1 MMMDVRGRPA
11 LRRLEGEVERTD
23 AREMDAGR
31 EIGLSE
37 EVVVT
42 LYGIV
47 AGVLEVH
54 RKGRAARKDEAAADP
69 AFLLAD
75 HVLRLR
81 AEAGALRPA
90 GVEEGLEDV
99 LEGLPAGSPAA
110 PHDDALRPERPPAH
124 RLERGAHA
132 GARVRGWA
140 AARHQSP
147 RRGSRAA

>member
-1 MMMDVRGRPA
+1 MMMDVPGRLP

-31 EIGLSE
+31 EVGLAE
-37 EVVVT
+37 EVVMT

-75 HVLRLR
+75 NVLRLR
-81 AEAGALRPA
+81 AGAGALITA
-90 GVEEGLEDV
+90 GHGE
-99 LEGLPAGSPAA
+99 
-110 PHDDALRPERPPAH
+110 ALQCTR
-124 RLERGAHA
+124 
-132 GARVRGWA
+132 
-140 AARHQSP
+140 
-147 RRGSRAA
+147 

>member
-1 MMMDVRGRPA
+1 MMMDVPGRLP

-54 RKGRAARKDEAAADP
+54 RKVRAARKNEAAGDP

-75 HVLRLR
+75 HVLRLP
-81 AEAGALRPA
+81 AEAGAVRPA
-90 GVEEGLEDV
+90 GGGEGPEDG
-99 LEGLPAGSPAA
+99 LEGL
-110 PHDDALRPERPPAH
+110 
-124 RLERGAHA
+124 
-132 GARVRGWA
+132 
-140 AARHQSP
+140 
-147 RRGSRAA
+147 

>member
-1 MMMDVRGRPA
+1 MMMDVPGRLP

-31 EIGLSE
+31 EVGLAE
-37 EVVVT
+37 EVVMT

-75 HVLRLR
+75 HVLRR
-81 AEAGALRPA
+81 S
-90 GVEEGLEDV
+90 EEHTSELQ
-99 LEGLPAGSPAA
+99 S
-110 PHDDALRPERPPAH
+110 
-124 RLERGAHA
+124 RLHLVCRLL
-132 GARVRGWA
+132 
-140 AARHQSP
+140 
-147 RRGSRAA
+147 